1 VHVIARK
8 QRVPGGPALSLEL
21 IRNHKRRANHHK
33 PHRFY
38 LDRLISTNMKRD
50 EARGIGVVEEVA
62 SGRLGER
69 IRGFRRER
77 GLTLDLLAE
86 RSGVSRAM
94 ISKLERGEKNPTLL
108 VAAKLAEG
116 LGVSLSQLVGVEE
129 RREVVVVT
137 RGRRM
142 VVRDPVTGFERQ
154 LLSPSFG
161 GRGIEFMRN
170 VVPED
175 STSGELP
182 PHRRGVEEYVVV
194 ERGRLRAVLGSED
207 YLLEEGDALY
217 FEADVSHR
225 FDNVGEGEC
234 SYYLVIDSKGG

>member
-1 VHVIARK
+1 
-8 QRVPGGPALSLEL
+8 
-21 IRNHKRRANHHK
+21 
-33 PHRFY
+33 
-38 LDRLISTNMKRD
+38 MKKG

-62 SGRLGER
+62 SGRLGGR
-69 IRGFRRER
+69 VRGLRRER

-94 ISKLERGEKNPTLL
+94 ISKLERGEKNPTLV
-108 VAAKLAEG
+108 VAAKVAEG
-116 LGVSLSQLVGVEE
+116 LGVRLSQLVGVEE
-129 RREVVVVT
+129 RREVVVVP

-142 VVRDPVTGFERQ
+142 VVRDPETGFERQ

-161 GRGIEFMRN
+161 GRGIEFIKN

-175 STSGELP
+175 STSGEFP

-194 ERGRLRAVLGSED
+194 ERGRLRAFLGGED

-225 FDNVGEGEC
+225 FDNAGTGEC
-234 SYYLVIDSKGG
+234 SYYLVIASRGG